1 MNLLEGKDFMTAKW
15 EKTEKN
21 KGELTVEVDA
31 KQVDEALDAAFKKVV
46 KKVNVPGFRKGKV
59 PRFIFEQR
67 FGVEALYQDALDI
80 LLPKVYPEAIDETG
94 IEPVEQP
101 EIDIEQIEKGKNLV
115 FKAAVTVKPEVTLGE
130 YKGLDVVEK
139 DTTVTDEDV
148 ENELKQLQE
157 RFAELVVKE
166 EGQVEEGDTVVID
179 FEGFVND
186 EPFEGGKGENYSLE
200 IGSGSFIPGF
210 EEQLIGLETGDDKE
224 VKVTFPDDYH
234 AEELRG
240 KDAVFKV
247 KVHEIKRKE
256 VPELDDEF
264 AKDANEDVETLDELK
279 QDIRKHLE
287 EHKKQDAENH
297 KRDTVVEKASDNA
310 EMDIPEVMIEN
321 ELDRMVKE
329 FEQRLQAQGI
339 TTEMYFQIT
348 GSDEDEFREQ
358 MKDDAEKRIRAN
370 LTLEAIAKA
379 ENIEAS
385 DEDVDKELKEMAE
398 TYKQSVDDIK
408 KLLAAQGG
416 GTDAIKEEL
425 KLRNTIEFLVEQS
438 NPVKE
443 EQAEEQNAPAEND
456 ENESSPE
463 NNSNKEDAEA

>member
-1 MNLLEGKDFMTAKW
+1 MTAKW

-31 KQVDEALDAAFKKVV
+31 KQVNEALDQAFKKVV
-46 KKVNVPGFRKGKV
+46 KQVNVPGFRKGKV

-101 EIDIEQIEKGKNLV
+101 EIDIEQMGKGKDLI
-115 FKAAVTVKPEVTLGE
+115 FKAAVTVKPEVTLGQ

-139 DTTVTDEDV
+139 DTTVTDEEV

-186 EPFEGGKGENYSLE
+186 EPFEGGKAENYSLE

-224 VKVTFPDDYH
+224 VKVTFPEDYH
-234 AEELRG
+234 AEELSG

-297 KRDTVVEKASDNA
+297 KRDTVVEKASENA
-310 EMDIPEVMIEN
+310 EIDLPEVMIKN
-321 ELDRMVKE
+321 ELDRMVRE

-339 TTEMYFQIT
+339 TTEMYYQIT
-348 GSDEDEFREQ
+348 DSDEDALREQ
-358 MKDDAEKRIRAN
+358 MKEDAEKRIRAN

-408 KLLAAQGG
+408 KLLEAQGG
-416 GTDAIKEEL
+416 GTDAIKEDL
-425 KLRNTIEFLVEQS
+425 KLRNTVEFLVEQS

-443 EQAEEQNAPAEND
+443 EDQEEQNTSD
-456 ENESSPE
+456 ENLEE
-463 NNSNKEDAEA
+463 ETTTEDDSNKEDAKE